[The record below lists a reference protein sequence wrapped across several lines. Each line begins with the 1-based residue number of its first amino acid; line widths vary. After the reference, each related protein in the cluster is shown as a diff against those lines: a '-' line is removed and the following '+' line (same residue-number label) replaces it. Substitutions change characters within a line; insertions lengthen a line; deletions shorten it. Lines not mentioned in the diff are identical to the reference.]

1 MRRGILAIGKQDVYP
16 ENLIPLGDYEVIG
29 GSSDHIILELAGD
42 LKVGDVLAFRVNYPG
57 LLQLMSSKYVHHVY
71 L

>member
-1 MRRGILAIGKQDVYP
+1 
-16 ENLIPLGDYEVIG
+16 VIG